1 MSTKADAIK
10 NTLTAMLS
18 GLSDDDN
25 ELYKA
30 ASADPVVQEAAQM
43 ARDHKIDQFYLTL
56 QYPVE
61 NLVRGLLAAEMP
73 GNADAHFL
81 MAHSQFVE
89 GHLKTLIK
97 KYEGWSCCAD
107 KSRTMMQALL
117 KYFLTDTPIVFDYT
131 QKFTYHLPE
140 KVLNTHESLT
150 EFFKGLKFLYY
161 GNPEHYLTALAKL
174 MAELANEPPPKF

>member
-1 MSTKADAIK
+1 MPTKADAIK

-18 GLSDDDN
+18 SLSGDDH
-25 ELYKA
+25 EMYLA
-30 ASADPVVQEAAQM
+30 ASADPMVQEAAQM
-43 ARDHKIDQFYLTL
+43 ARDRKIDQFYLAL

-61 NLVRGLLAAEMP
+61 NLVRGLLTAEMP

-117 KYFLTDTPIVFDYT
+117 KYFLTDKPIVFDYT
-131 QKFTYHLPE
+131 QKFTYHLPV

-161 GNPEHYLTALAKL
+161 GNPDHYLKALAKL
-174 MAELANEPPPKF
+174 TTALANDPPPQC